1 MGEFFTPTH
10 LMVIAVVVLVLFG
23 GRKLPELGKGL
34 GEGLKG
40 FKDGM
45 KGITDDPPA
54 AAKPGDAAHN
64 VTPKP
69 AETPADT
76 ILKQ

>member
-1 MGEFFTPTH
+1 
-10 LMVIAVVVLVLFG
+10 MVIAVVVLVLFG

-45 KGITDDPPA
+45 KGGTDDTP
-54 AAKPGDAAHN
+54 AAKPGETAHN
-64 VTPKP
+64 VTPKA
-69 AETPADT
+69 AEPVAPADT
-76 ILKQ
+76 VVKQ

>member
-1 MGEFFTPTH
+1 MGEMFTPTH

-45 KGITDDPPA
+45 KGVTDDTP
-54 AAKPGDAAHN
+54 AAKPGDTAHA

-69 AETPADT
+69 AEAPADT